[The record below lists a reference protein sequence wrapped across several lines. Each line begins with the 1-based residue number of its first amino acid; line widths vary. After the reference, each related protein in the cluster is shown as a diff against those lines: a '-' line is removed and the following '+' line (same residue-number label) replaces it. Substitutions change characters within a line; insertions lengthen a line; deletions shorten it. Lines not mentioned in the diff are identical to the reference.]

1 MFVYREE
8 TLLVISLNTVNLVEC
23 CAARSI
29 RAGLGGK
36 VVAVTLEGNL
46 INLQYSDICYN
57 KLLIQTRGTN
67 CKYR

>member
-1 MFVYREE
+1 MRGWTEVFVYREE

-46 INLQYSDICYN
+46 INLQ
-57 KLLIQTRGTN
+57 
-67 CKYR
+67 